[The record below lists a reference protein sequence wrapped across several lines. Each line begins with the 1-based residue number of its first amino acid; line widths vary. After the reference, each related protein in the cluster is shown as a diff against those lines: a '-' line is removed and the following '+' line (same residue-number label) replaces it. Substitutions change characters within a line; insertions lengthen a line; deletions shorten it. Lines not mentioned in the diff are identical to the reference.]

1 MKRLELTLA
10 MVVTLISASLFFPS
24 SAAAGEMSTSGV
36 TVTWSDSLYEV
47 PLTEL
52 RSTGD
57 YKFKYSIPNGILF
70 GAVTVTNKYGEVLN
84 AAGLSAKFFGN
95 KGANSGTVTVKIG
108 NSVNKPL
115 DWSGTEVCLSVT
127 LKAGAGETSTCKPIT
142 FLKRDV
148 ATSSKPKTSTSK
160 TPVSKPTSITCIK
173 GTSTVKV
180 TEVNPV
186 CPSGYKKK

>member
-1 MKRLELTLA
+1 MKRLGLTLA
-10 MVVTLISASLFFPS
+10 VVVTFISNSIFFPS

-47 PLTEL
+47 PATNTH
-52 RSTGD
+52 STGN
-57 YKFKYSIPNGILF
+57 YKFNYSVPNGILF
-70 GAVTVTNKYGEVLN
+70 GALTVTNGYGDVLN
-84 AAGLSAKFFGN
+84 AAGLSTKFYGN
-95 KGANSGTVTVKIG
+95 KGANSGTVTVKIF

-142 FLKRDV
+142 FLKRGV
-148 ATSSKPKTSTSK
+148 ATSSKPTTSASK